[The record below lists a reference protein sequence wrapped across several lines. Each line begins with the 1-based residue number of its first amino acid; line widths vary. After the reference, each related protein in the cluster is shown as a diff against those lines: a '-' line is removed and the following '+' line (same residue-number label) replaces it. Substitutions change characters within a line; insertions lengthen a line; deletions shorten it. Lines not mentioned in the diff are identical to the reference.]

1 MKTLSTVLKTAVLLL
16 SLNVSAQEKTSYV
29 SINGT
34 TNVNTFKCVN
44 NSFHQLVPLS
54 LNHSSDNKF
63 AETSIN
69 LIVKD
74 FDCKN
79 RIMTN
84 DFRDIIHAEKYPFLN
99 ITFLSLDKKDHN
111 TYKAF
116 VQVKMMNKVK
126 KYFVDL
132 TLKDSVL
139 VVKKTLRFS
148 EFDIVPPKKFGG
160 MVSVK
165 DDLNLAVSL
174 KVKP

>member
-34 TNVNTFKCVN
+34 TNINTFKCVN

-74 FDCKN
+74 FDCRN

-84 DFRDIIHAEKYPFLN
+84 DFRDIIRADKYPFLN
-99 ITFLSLDKKDHN
+99 ITFLSLDKKDQN
-111 TYKAF
+111 TYKAY

-139 VVKKTLRFS
+139 VGKKTLRFS

>member
-1 MKTLSTVLKTAVLLL
+1 MKTLYTVLKTAVLLL
-16 SLNVSAQEKTSYV
+16 SLNLSAQEKNSYV

-34 TNVNTFKCVN
+34 TNVNSFKCVN
-44 NSFHQLVPLS
+44 NSFHQAVPLS
-54 LNHSSDNKF
+54 LNHSNDNKF

-69 LIVKD
+69 LIVND
-74 FDCKN
+74 FDCRN
-79 RIMTN
+79 RIMTH
-84 DFRDIIHAEKYPFLN
+84 DFRDILHAEKYPFLN

-111 TYKAF
+111 SYKAF

-126 KYFVDL
+126 KYSLDL
-132 TLKDSVL
+132 ILKDSAL
-139 VVKKTLRFS
+139 VGNKTLRFS

-174 KVKP
+174 KVKH